1 MCERFIIERDRHDG
15 DHEACLLEP
24 TSVAAGAYNT
34 PTIHMKGFERALF
47 CVLGGAVGA
56 AAATLDLVVYQC
68 TTRDNSLGDAKVL
81 AGIYGTKAI
90 AQETSGTDYAG
101 MNQKWLIEVK
111 TEEMDVDNHFD
122 YLFLRYTVAAQTWLL
137 AIEAVRSVAH
147 YEPTV
152 HPNIDQVVPTTL

>member
-1 MCERFIIERDRHDG
+1 
-15 DHEACLLEP
+15 LLEP

-47 CVLGGAVGA
+47 CILGGAIGA

-68 TTRDNSLGDAKVL
+68 TTADNSLGDAKVL
-81 AGIYGTKAI
+81 AGLYGTKAI
-90 AQETSGTDYAG
+90 ATETSGTDYAG

-122 YLFLRYTVAAQTWLL
+122 FLFLRYTVTAQTWLL